1 MIENIVRNNAFIECN
16 VFQFVLFIDDC
27 LAYIITLFISLINF
41 KYSII
46 KRVIDNLNVEFDVIE
61 V

>member
-1 MIENIVRNNAFIECN
+1 MIKNFIRNNAFIEYN
-16 VFQFVLFIDDC
+16 ISQFLFIINNC
-27 LAYIITLFISLINF
+27 LAYIITFCIDFMRF

-46 KRVIDNLNVEFDVIE
+46 KKVIDNLNIKFDIIE